1 MLYPLSTFLN
11 DARASSYAVPAFNF
25 DSFDTLFAIFKGA
38 TSANAPLIVQ
48 ITEPAIEGLGI
59 ENVVSIV
66 KNQSSIL
73 NIPTCLHLD
82 HGENIEIIRKCTKA
96 GFSSVM
102 FDGSSLPYE
111 ENVQLTKECARIAKE
126 SGASLEAEI
135 GHVGTSTP
143 GASSDVGV
151 QTDIKEA
158 VDFYKE
164 TGVDALAI
172 SVGTAHG
179 MHNRT
184 ANIDLDKLR
193 AISLQIPAPLVL
205 HGTSGLS
212 DNDLKSC
219 LLYGVAKTNV
229 ETELRRTYRSSLEK
243 VLNDNPDLIKPRHIM
258 KPVQEAIAEKV
269 YARLE
274 VLQCCGKAARYR

>member
-1 MLYPLSTFLN
+1 MSTFLN
-11 DARASSYAVPAFNF
+11 DARTSSYAVPAFNF

-38 TSANAPLIVQ
+38 INANSPLIVQ

-59 ENVVSIV
+59 ENVVSVV

-82 HGENIEIIRKCTKA
+82 HGDNIEIIRKCIEA

-111 ENVQLTKECARIAKE
+111 ENVQLTKKCAKIAKE
-126 SGASLEAEI
+126 AGVSLEAEI

-143 GASSDVGV
+143 EASSDESV
-151 QTDIKEA
+151 QTDITEA
-158 VDFYKE
+158 VNFYKE
-164 TGVDALAI
+164 TSVDALAI

-184 ANIDLDKLR
+184 ASIDLDKLR
-193 AISLQIPAPLVL
+193 AISLQIPIPLVL

-212 DNDLKSC
+212 DNDLKNC

-229 ETELRRTYRSSLEK
+229 ETELRRAYRSSLEK
-243 VLNDNPDLIKPRHIM
+243 VLNDNPSLIKPRHIM